1 MASKRHGLVTRTFD
15 VIRYRYEAMD
25 KSGTLVEGSGEKV
38 GTMNDRALREIVK
51 YDLVESEQL
60 LISLEVV
67 SRENNLYAQRPDDFV
82 KNAFII
88 K

>member
-38 GTMNDRALREIVK
+38 GTMDDQALRAIVK
-51 YDLVESEQL
+51 HDLVEIEQL

-67 SRENNLYAQRPDDFV
+67 SRENNLFAQSPDDFV